1 MCLVL
6 PNSNLKSSR
15 PRERGNVDLAII
27 GVSRSAGAGGQL
39 ILSHRFQQTKAIQRN
54 ID

>member
-6 PNSNLKSSR
+6 LNPNLKSSR
-15 PRERGNVDLAII
+15 PRKRGDVGLAII
-27 GVSRSAGAGGQL
+27 GVSRSAGGGGRL